1 MRDHKSFV
9 SEKDQHKIEE
19 YRQRMLLHHDVSRE
33 EKIVGEMEGL
43 AQSKPSILAGDDEG
57 DYTVLHSTTHS
68 LTSHGNIA
76 VGEMLE
82 SDTDVV
88 DSTLKE
94 DTMVKEEEINEGS
107 LLTHSL
113 THSLTLTHSCSKKSY
128 KQFAVLK
135 ERTFLSQSSCLLG
148 CSKPQATVSSPHLV
162 YIPPP
167 HETKKIK
174 KKEDVI
180 VVSRSLNELQ
190 VTNDNNMNKLLK
202 TVLNME

>member
-1 MRDHKSFV
+1 MRDYKSFV

-33 EKIVGEMEGL
+33 KKIVGEIEGL
-43 AQSKPSILAGDDEG
+43 AHSKPSILAGDDEG

-76 VGEMLE
+76 VGMLE

-94 DTMVKEEEINEGS
+94 DTMAKEEEINEGS

-113 THSLTLTHSCSKKSY
+113 TY
-128 KQFAVLK
+128 
-135 ERTFLSQSSCLLG
+135 
-148 CSKPQATVSSPHLV
+148 
-162 YIPPP
+162 
-167 HETKKIK
+167 
-174 KKEDVI
+174 
-180 VVSRSLNELQ
+180 
-190 VTNDNNMNKLLK
+190 
-202 TVLNME
+202 